1 MPSFAAP
8 IERLLAELERLP
20 GVGPKTAQRLA
31 YHLLA
36 VEHDEAVGLAEAI
49 TEAKETIH
57 PCSVCFDFTDQE
69 ECRICADPERD
80 RTVIA
85 VVEEPRDVIAIE
97 RTHEF
102 SGRYHV
108 LQGAVSPIDD
118 IGVED
123 LHAEELLVRVR
134 EDDVREVIIAT
145 NPTLE
150 GETTATILARMLRP
164 LGVTVTRLASGLPM
178 GGDLE
183 FADELTLGRA
193 LSGRREI

>member
-1 MPSFAAP
+1 MSLLAAP

-31 YHLLA
+31 YHLLGM
-36 VEHDEAVGLAEAI
+36 ESDEAIGLAEAI
-49 TEAKETIH
+49 TEATETIH
-57 PCSVCFDFTDQE
+57 HCRTCFDFTDE
-69 ECRICADPERD
+69 DECGICSDPGRD
-80 RTVIA
+80 QTIIA

-102 SGRYHV
+102 HGRYHV
-108 LQGAVSPIDD
+108 LHGAVSPIDD
-118 IGVED
+118 IGIED
-123 LHAEELLVRVR
+123 LHAEELLDRVR
-134 EDDVREVIIAT
+134 EAGAREVIMAT

-150 GETTATILARMLRP
+150 GETTATILSQMLRP
-164 LGVTVTRLASGLPM
+164 LGVKVTRLASGLPM

-193 LSGRREI
+193 LSGRREM